1 MSDNDN
7 EFLGKRRPKIKDID
21 RELVWKMACMQ
32 CTLREIADVCNVSH
46 TMIAKHFGEL
56 IEKGKSM
63 GKKSLR
69 RAQWDKAINGDAR
82 MLVFL
87 GKNYLGQQDSPENND
102 DNMPLP
108 WDDE

>member
-1 MSDNDN
+1 MEDGVYAMHTSGDC
-7 EFLGKRRPKIKDID
+7 RR
-21 RELVWKMACMQ
+21 MQ
-32 CTLREIADVCNVSH
+32 CFAYD
-46 TMIAKHFGEL
+46 AKHFGEL

-108 WDDE
+108 WDED

>member
-1 MSDNDN
+1 MSDIED
-7 EFLGKRRPKIKDID
+7 EYAGKRRPKIKDID

-46 TMIAKHFGEL
+46 TMIAKNFGDL
-56 IEKGKSM
+56 IEKGRSV

-69 RAQWDKAINGDAR
+69 RAQWDKALNGDTR

-87 GKNYLGQQDSPENND
+87 GKNYLSQQDSPENTE
-102 DNMPLP
+102 DNTQLP
-108 WDDE
+108 WDDD